1 MTGAKTRWRLI
12 LSVVA
17 IIVTDALLV
26 LVVAE
31 MPMGCTEVRVYDT
44 NTMEDR
50 PECE

>member
-1 MTGAKTRWRLI
+1 MTGATTRWRLI

-17 IIVTDALLV
+17 IIVTGALLV

-31 MPMGCTEVRVYDT
+31 MPMGCTQARVFDT

-50 PECE
+50 LECE